1 MTPLPE
7 PIALQ
12 IAAWLASGE
21 IDLFIGYEAGTVPLH
36 ATPAFLRKPEEV
48 SRLIWDATCET
59 NLTAY
64 LKNLRGKKVGLMV
77 KGCDARAI
85 VGLIQE
91 RQWQRKNLRLVGVNC
106 PGVVD
111 RLAVA
116 RHLGIGVE
124 EIADASLEGEV
135 VRVGEITLPFDEVL
149 YPMCRD
155 CTMHAPILYDL
166 LIGPEVEST
175 FQGDPFAHVREMEA
189 LSPDERWARFTE
201 EIAPC
206 TLCLACR
213 NACPLCY
220 CAVCFVE
227 RTMPAWFTPTT
238 APEDIQFYQIVRTF
252 HLAGRCV
259 GCGACTRACP
269 MGIDLRLFLDK
280 LRLDTLEL
288 FGYEAGVSVEARP
301 PLTTY
306 REEDPNDF
314 IL

>member
-1 MTPLPE
+1 MTFLPE
-7 PIALQ
+7 PIRQQ

-36 ATPAFLRKPEEV
+36 ATPAFIRRAEEV

-64 LKNLRGKKVGLMV
+64 LKNWRGKKVGLMV
-77 KGCDARAI
+77 KGCEARAI
-85 VGLIQE
+85 IGLMQE
-91 RQWQRKNLRLVGVNC
+91 RQWRREELRLVGVNC

-116 RHLGIGVE
+116 RRLGIGIE
-124 EIADASLEGEV
+124 EIEEASLQGESV
-135 VRVGEITLPFDEVL
+135 QIGETALPLEEVL
-149 YPMCRD
+149 YPMCRV
-155 CTMHAPILYDL
+155 CTMRTPILYDAL
-166 LIGPEVEST
+166 MGPKIERVPE
-175 FQGDPFAHVREMEA
+175 GDPFAHVRAMEA
-189 LSPDERWARFTE
+189 LSTDERWARFTG
-201 EIAPC
+201 EISRC

-220 CAVCFVE
+220 CTVCFVE
-227 RTMPAWFTPTT
+227 RTQPAWFTPTT
-238 APEDIQFYQIVRTF
+238 APEDLQFYQVVRTF

-269 MGIDLRLFLDK
+269 VGIDLRLFLDK
-280 LRLDTLEL
+280 LRLDALEL
-288 FGYEAGVSVEARP
+288 FDYEAGVNAEVRP

-306 REEDPNDF
+306 REDDPNDF

>member
-7 PIALQ
+7 PIAQQ
-12 IAAWLASGE
+12 IVAWLGSGE

-36 ATPAFLRKPEEV
+36 ATPAFIRKAGEV

-59 NLTAY
+59 NLAAY
-64 LKNLRGKKVGLMV
+64 LKNLRGQKVGLMV

-85 VGLIQE
+85 VGLMQE
-91 RQWQRKNLRLVGVNC
+91 RQWRREEVRLVGVNC

-116 RHLGIGVE
+116 ERLGIGVE
-124 EIADASLEGEV
+124 EIESASLEGDR
-135 VRVGEITLPFDEVL
+135 VRVGDITLAIQDVL
-149 YPMCRD
+149 YPMCRT
-155 CTMHAPILYDL
+155 CTMRKPVLYDVL
-166 LIGPEVEST
+166 MGPEFQGSP
-175 FQGDPFAHVREMEA
+175 QGDPFAHVREMEA
-189 LSPDERWARFTE
+189 LSTDERWACFTAE
-201 EIAPC
+201 VARC

-220 CAVCFVE
+220 CTQCFVE
-227 RTMPAWFTPTT
+227 RTQPAWFTPTT
-238 APEDIQFYQIVRTF
+238 APEDVQFYQVVRTF

-269 MGIDLRLFLDK
+269 VGIDLRLFLDK
-280 LRLDTLEL
+280 LRLDALEL

-306 REEDPNDF
+306 REDDPNDF